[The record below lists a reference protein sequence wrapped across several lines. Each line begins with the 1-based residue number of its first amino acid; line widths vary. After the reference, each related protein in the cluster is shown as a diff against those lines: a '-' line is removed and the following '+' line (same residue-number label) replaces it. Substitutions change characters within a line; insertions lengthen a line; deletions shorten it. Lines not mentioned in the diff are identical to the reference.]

1 MELNH
6 LWLTSKVLPSL
17 FKYSR
22 VRIYRQEPWTSRLLT
37 QQLVVLFLSL
47 LQSEIKTTTCHNK
60 TPGNIRSGR
69 HKIKT
74 WDCFFKL
81 LFIVFNHISTA
92 LFVNMWGLGDL
103 FVCKVVK
110 VIVVGGVTVVTTL
123 SQRERLCECFPRC
136 CLCDVMQRSAI
147 VKLRRRHREQGRRKT
162 RTRARNNNNPK
173 IPKKKTMI
181 KCYKMS

>member
-1 MELNH
+1 MGL
-6 LWLTSKVLPSL
+6 
-17 FKYSR
+17 
-22 VRIYRQEPWTSRLLT
+22 
-37 QQLVVLFLSL
+37 
-47 LQSEIKTTTCHNK
+47 
-60 TPGNIRSGR
+60 
-69 HKIKT
+69 
-74 WDCFFKL
+74 FFKL

-110 VIVVGGVTVVTTL
+110 VIVVGGVTVVTIL

-173 IPKKKTMI
+173 IPKKTNKLWLNVI
-181 KCYKMS
+181 KCLNSKFIIKFFSIYIPRCFCIVHRLEVFHIYTSENRIQHYNFLILLMMKDIFPENVFNFQYFVVYSM